1 MSSDEFLQTFQTSS
15 NQSGRAGELNQS
27 INDVRRPSVDVDVDY
42 FFYVSDLEA
51 ARRSWTN
58 DRAFYPSTVTY
69 GLTFVLGLI
78 GNVLV
83 IVALLGDRK
92 SSRNVTTILM
102 VSLSIADL
110 LFLLVCVPYEM
121 AKLFMSYWATGLALC
136 KLAGFVEMLSALASV
151 LNLTAVS
158 VER

>member
-1 MSSDEFLQTFQTSS
+1 MSSENFLPMPSPS
-15 NQSGRAGELNQS
+15 VNQSGQNRSMIHA
-27 INDVRRPSVDVDVDY
+27 RRPTVDFPVDY
-42 FFYVSDLEA
+42 FFYVTDLDV
-51 ARRSWTN
+51 ARRSWTD
-58 DRAFYPSTVTY
+58 DRAFYPSTITY
-69 GLTFVLGLI
+69 GLTFAFGLV

-83 IVALLGDRK
+83 LVALLGDRK
-92 SSRNVTTILM
+92 SSRSLTTVLM
-102 VSLSIADL
+102 MSLAIADL

-121 AKLFMSYWATGLALC
+121 ASKLVSYWAGGVPVSLC